1 MKVLFAQ
8 NITFTAVK
16 MTFYSCGRQKC
27 TFYGS
32 AEVYFKKSFLTLFEH
47 FLFKMKSFVWEFLCI
62 SRSIGSWALWN
73 FFQSAETFLIIFE
86 QKLSN
91 LWRNLAILY
100 EKWAYFQCHKEI
112 FLCHS
117 CSRASWGLCKWKCS
131 SFMLQLLWELYWEQL
146 NKLSCWMQQ
155 QAAGSNT
162 RVFDS
167 SIEL

>member
-1 MKVLFAQ
+1 MQQLKERSSRKSQSAFCSKHHFYRSENDFLLLWKTKVHFLW
-8 NITFTAVK
+8 
-16 MTFYSCGRQKC
+16 KC
-27 TFYGS
+27 RS
-32 AEVYFKKSFLTLFEH
+32 WEVSGFKKSFLTLFEH

-131 SFMLQLLWELYWEQL
+131 SFMLQLLWELYWKQSFAL
-146 NKLSCWMQQ
+146 
-155 QAAGSNT
+155 
-162 RVFDS
+162 
-167 SIEL
+167 